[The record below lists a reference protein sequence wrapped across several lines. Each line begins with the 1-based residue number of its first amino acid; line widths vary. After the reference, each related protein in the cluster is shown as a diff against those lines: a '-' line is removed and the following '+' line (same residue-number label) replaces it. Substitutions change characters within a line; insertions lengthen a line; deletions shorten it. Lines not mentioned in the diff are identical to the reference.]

1 MVLLLRYKQIFC
13 DLITLVSCGT
23 ISLFV
28 NELFLKAEIILLTT
42 VWIVKLKSP
51 VHTTDGAK

>member
-1 MVLLLRYKQIFC
+1 MLLLRYTQLFC
-13 DLITLVSCGT
+13 DLVTLVSCGT

-28 NELFLKAEIILLTT
+28 NELSLKAEIILLTT
-42 VWIVKLKSP
+42 IFIVKLESP